1 MELNREYLERVLA
14 SDAFEKIEYIVAT
27 SGLNEADVFGY
38 AAWLVWDCSAPTTD
52 AQLSQSDIG
61 FETSVL
67 MDKLN
72 TRQGVSVINGWSA

>member
-1 MELNREYLERVLA
+1 MTLNREYLLKVLA
-14 SDAFEKIEYIVAT
+14 NDAFEKIEYIVMT
-27 SGLNEADVFGY
+27 SGLNEDDVFGY
-38 AAWLVWDCSAPTTD
+38 AAWLVWDVSNPSSD

-72 TRQGVSVINGWSA
+72 TRQGVNVINGWSA